1 MLTPLPAADWDDNA
15 RGALASMLA
24 PEQRNPRGAGNALAT
39 LVRHPELT
47 QAYLPFNV
55 YLLAGSTLPPRLR
68 ELAILRVAHRQSCAY
83 EWGHHV
89 ELGKQAGL
97 SESEIAAVRD
107 GHAGNEFERTVLTA
121 VDELHEKS
129 RISPDTWTALGEQL
143 RRPPADGPAFHGR
156 RLRGAGDGAEHL
168 WRRTGSRGASG
179 MTDFDTVDFF
189 RDERL
194 VADPYPYFEALRAKC
209 PVTARTASRRDD
221 GDRLRRGGR
230 GLQRRRD
237 VLVVQ
242 LGDRSVPRVPGPARG
257 PRYQT

>member
-1 MLTPLPAADWDDNA
+1 MVLTPLPAADWDDNA

-107 GHAGNEFERTVLTA
+107 GPAGNEFERTVLTA
-121 VDELHEKS
+121 VDELHAKS

-143 RRPPADGPAFHGR
+143 DDRQRMDLLFTVGGYGVLAMALNTFGVEVE
-156 RLRGAGDGAEHL
+156 AE
-168 WRRTGSRGASG
+168 
-179 MTDFDTVDFF
+179 
-189 RDERL
+189 ER
-194 VADPYPYFEALRAKC
+194 VA
-209 PVTARTASRRDD
+209 
-221 GDRLRRGGR
+221 
-230 GLQRRRD
+230 
-237 VLVVQ
+237 
-242 LGDRSVPRVPGPARG
+242 
-257 PRYQT
+257 